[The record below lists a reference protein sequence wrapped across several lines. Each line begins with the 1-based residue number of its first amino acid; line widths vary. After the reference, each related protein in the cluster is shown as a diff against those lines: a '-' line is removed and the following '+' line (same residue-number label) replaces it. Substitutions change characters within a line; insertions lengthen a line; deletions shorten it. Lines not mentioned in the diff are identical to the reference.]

1 MYFIIHKPK
10 DQHRFTSFCN
20 EIFNTEKAALDY
32 GERNKFKK
40 NIQWKAV
47 EYNEENINKYWY
59 KQKGKNEILKNKNKR
74 YKKIY
79 WLL

>member
-10 DQHRFTSFCN
+10 EQLRYTSFSN
-20 EIFNTEKAALDY
+20 EIFNTEKEAINY

-47 EYNEENINKYWY
+47 EYNAENIKKYWY
-59 KQKGKNEILKNKNKR
+59 K
-74 YKKIY
+74 
-79 WLL
+79 

>member
-10 DQHRFTSFCN
+10 DQHRFTSFSN
-20 EIFNTEKAALDY
+20 EIFNTEKAAIDY
-32 GERNKFKK
+32 GKRNKFKK

-47 EYNEENINKYWY
+47 EYNAENINKYWY
-59 KQKGKNEILKNKNKR
+59 KQKGKNEILKNKNER

>member
-1 MYFIIHKPK
+1 MYFIIQKNK
-10 DQHRFTSFCN
+10 DQHRYTSFCN
-20 EIFNTEKAALDY
+20 EIFNTEKSAIDY

-47 EYNEENINKYWY
+47 EYNAENINKYWY

>member
-20 EIFNTEKAALDY
+20 EIFNTEKEAKDY

-47 EYNEENINKYWY
+47 EYNEENIKKYWY
-59 KQKGKNEILKNKNKR
+59 K
-74 YKKIY
+74 
-79 WLL
+79 

>member
-1 MYFIIHKPK
+1 MYFIIHKNK

-20 EIFNTEKAALDY
+20 EIFNTEKEAINY

-59 KQKGKNEILKNKNKR
+59 K
-74 YKKIY
+74 
-79 WLL
+79 

>member
-1 MYFIIHKPK
+1 MYFIIQKNK
-10 DQHRFTSFCN
+10 NQHRYTSFSN
-20 EIFNTEKAALDY
+20 EIFNTEKEAINY